1 MHFKEQFK
9 SWQLWTIDQISF
21 IVESPSQNKVS
32 KNVMNFIRLTINMW
46 SKYKIII
53 YHTMLINALFIN
65 KFSNIYYLFIYN
77 LYWSSNLL
85 KVTLYFQIC
94 TYIICIQNFK
104 ILSLLGK
111 MIVYIFWI
119 FRHIKRIF
127 SIFSTLQNLINLCWI
142 WH

>member
-1 MHFKEQFK
+1 
-9 SWQLWTIDQISF
+9 
-21 IVESPSQNKVS
+21 
-32 KNVMNFIRLTINMW
+32 MW

-65 KFSNIYYLFIYN
+65 KFITTPTKLSNIYIYN

-104 ILSLLGK
+104 FLSLLGK
-111 MIVYIFWI
+111 MMEYIF
-119 FRHIKRIF
+119 
-127 SIFSTLQNLINLCWI
+127 
-142 WH
+142 